1 MSVTKLIIGSALI
14 ASAIIGI
21 AVSCG
26 PSFRRTY
33 QSDASFERCFDMDF
47 NPEESPDLKS
57 QCWREWL
64 DSHIYNQPDD
74 KIRYAE
80 MRRAEIAQGIWV
92 PGPPGYPGTFD
103 HRPKLFDTDIFNR
116 QLDAD
121 AGTLDTDTVVVESVD
136 TDRKDTDQK

>member
-1 MSVTKLIIGSALI
+1 MSVRMWFIGAGLI
-14 ASAIIGI
+14 AAAAAGI

-47 NPEESPDLKS
+47 NPDESPDLKS

-64 DSHIYNQPDD
+64 NTHVYNQPDD

-80 MRRAEIAQGIWV
+80 MRRAEIAEGIYV

-103 HRPKLFDTDIFNR
+103 HRPKLFDTDVFNKQR
-116 QLDAD
+116 ARD
-121 AGTLDTDTVVVESVD
+121 AGDVDTAVD
-136 TDRKDTDQK
+136 TDI